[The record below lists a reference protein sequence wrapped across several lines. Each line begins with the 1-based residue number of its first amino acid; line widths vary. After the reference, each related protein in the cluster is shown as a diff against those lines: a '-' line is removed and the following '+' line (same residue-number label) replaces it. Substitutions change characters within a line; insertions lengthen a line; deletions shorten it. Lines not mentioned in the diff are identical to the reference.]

1 MNGPLAQ
8 LVALTCRGNAWLEGT
23 RFPAPFFPGHS
34 TCRFCDRVEFVA
46 PQRRWFGRSG
56 ERAVAPT
63 PDAWFGWL
71 RATGVQSLRMLREPQ
86 HHALA
91 PDRMTIGL
99 ANGGGNW
106 IVSAFDGRSSAHWL
120 ARWDVWNRDA
130 PSQRIWRVTYRLV
143 RTSPGHESAPDVA
156 AASTALR
163 AALVDIRSFSAAHQC
178 DPFTADFDNALAAL
192 DGATRPPEYH
202 NDLFEPG
209 ALSVAA
215 ARLLTAAQHAS
226 VFGGMGSWNDMG
238 FVGDA
243 QLAYERVSEA
253 LFRALND
260 ALCAAANSTA
270 K

>member
-8 LVALTCRGNAWLEGT
+8 LVALTCRGNASLQGT
-23 RFPAPFFPGHS
+23 RFAAPFFPGHS

-46 PQRRWFGRSG
+46 PARRWFGRG
-56 ERAVAPT
+56 ERVVAPT
-63 PDAWFGWL
+63 PDAWFDWL
-71 RATGVQSLRMLREPQ
+71 RATGVQSLRMRREPQ
-86 HHALA
+86 HHPLA
-91 PDRMTIGL
+91 PDRMTAGF

-106 IVSAFDGRSSAHWL
+106 LLCAFGGRSSAHWL
-120 ARWDVWNRDA
+120 AHWDVWNRDA
-130 PSQRIWRVTYRLV
+130 PAQRIWRVAYRLV
-143 RTSPGHESAPDVA
+143 RTGAGREPAPDVA
-156 AASTALR
+156 AVSAALH

-178 DPFTADFDNALAAL
+178 DPFTADFDDALAAL
-192 DGATRPPEYH
+192 DGAPRPPDYH

-209 ALSVAA
+209 ALSGSAT
-215 ARLLTAAQHAS
+215 RLLIAAQHAS

-238 FVGDA
+238 FDGDA
-243 QLAYERVSEA
+243 QATYERVSEA